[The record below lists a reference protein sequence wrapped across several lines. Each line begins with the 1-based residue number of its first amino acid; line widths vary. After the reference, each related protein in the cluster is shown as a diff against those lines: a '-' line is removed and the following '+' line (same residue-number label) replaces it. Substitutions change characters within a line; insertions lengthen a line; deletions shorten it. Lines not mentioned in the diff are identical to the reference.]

1 MQHLCPLP
9 ATYVCSL
16 TLRIN
21 GHTWCS
27 KRDEISK
34 PITSLLIGKMNYH
47 ETVLVWLVWL
57 TKKALKLELQSLN
70 VVFLKKPFQNQSSKK
85 TLYKYDYYT
94 EMGGTPV
101 NFFFRS
107 HTKINFMTK
116 VGTSQLYDWHILSKE
131 GTVHTKKCFTLSLTH
146 NDLSEIPYRIA
157 IIPIFWVKKPY

>member
-1 MQHLCPLP
+1 M
-9 ATYVCSL
+9 
-16 TLRIN
+16 
-21 GHTWCS
+21 
-27 KRDEISK
+27 
-34 PITSLLIGKMNYH
+34 
-47 ETVLVWLVWL
+47 LVWLVWL

-157 IIPIFWVKKPY
+157 IIPIFWVKKALIRQKCIGSKKISFCKNCHSYQL